1 MAISAIGVHGLFD
14 RFNHDIPF
22 NPDERIAIIIGPN
35 GFGKTMMLRIV
46 DSLFNRP
53 LQTLESMPFQKL
65 EIHFD
70 NSSSLVVTNDRQKT
84 SQGQRKSSLNLKYMR
99 GTGQPRTY
107 RPERSIR
114 DDDPPFPVRVIEEFV
129 PNLDR
134 IGASEWRDSSTEE
147 IMDLD
152 DVFAQYG
159 HHFPPKL
166 QFAASGSQGPAWL
179 NKLRDSITVHFIDT
193 ERLTDLSSSGRR
205 SAGFHRPYRGRVPK
219 RTVRRYSE
227 QLAKKLQSQLADYAT
242 LSQSLDRSFPAR
254 LVEEPT
260 GPIPSIHELQQKL
273 SEVEERRSNIIESG
287 LLVQDDESLSMP
299 VIREVDDSRRG
310 VLAVYTQDALQKLSV
325 FDELY
330 ARVNAFKRIANQ
342 RLLYK
347 DVSVSTDGIR
357 VSTVDGAELN
367 LEMLSSGEQHQLVL
381 LYELLF
387 EVTENSLIMIDEPEL
402 SLHVDWQRQMLKDL
416 DEIASLSNYRVL
428 LATHS
433 PQIIGDHWNLA
444 IQLKGPDSQ

>member
-1 MAISAIGVHGLFD
+1 MRISKIGVYGLFR
-14 RFNHDIPF
+14 RFDHDIAF
-22 NPDERIAIIIGPN
+22 NPHERITIVLGPN

-53 LQTLESMPFQKL
+53 LQTLERMPFKKL
-65 EIHFD
+65 DVHFD
-70 NSSSLVVTNDRQKT
+70 DSSMLTVTRARQGTIRKR
-84 SQGQRKSSLNLKYMR
+84 RKSSLHLEYKPTNKRPRVY
-99 GTGQPRTY
+99 QPEWST
-107 RPERSIR
+107 SV
-114 DDDPPFPVRVIEEFV
+114 DDLPFPVRAIEEFV

-134 IGASEWRDSSTEE
+134 IGPSAWRDLSTDEV
-147 IMDLD
+147 MDLD
-152 DVFAQYG
+152 DVVARYG
-159 HHFPPKL
+159 HHFPSEF
-166 QFAASGSQGPAWL
+166 QFSALDSQGPEWL
-179 NKLRDSITVHFIDT
+179 SELRESIAVHFIDT
-193 ERLTDLSSSGRR
+193 ERLTDLSSYGRR
-205 SAGFHRPYRGRVPK
+205 SSGFHRSYRERPPK

-227 QLAKKLQSQLADYAT
+227 QLSTKVQSQLAAYAT

-260 GPIPSIHELQQKL
+260 GPIPSTHELEQKL
-273 SEVEERRSNIIESG
+273 SEVEERRSNIIDSG

-310 VLAVYTQDALQKLSV
+310 VLAVYTQDALRKLSV
-325 FDELY
+325 FDDLY

-347 DVSVSTDGIR
+347 GVSVSTEGLK

-387 EVTENSLIMIDEPEL
+387 EVSENSLIMIDEPEL
-402 SLHVDWQRQMLKDL
+402 SLHVAWQRQMLRDL
-416 DEIASLSNYRVL
+416 DEIASLSDFRVL

-433 PQIIGDHWNLA
+433 PQVIGDRWDLT
-444 IQLKGPDSQ
+444 IRLEGPDDQ